1 MTAAILEVRDLVLR
15 GEDAPP
21 HDADIGIDRRIGF
34 DVGAGEIVAL
44 LGANGAGK
52 TSLARAVIGEIDPA
66 EGRIALTGR
75 DLQGL
80 APHRRAL
87 LGIGYCPAGR
97 RVFPGMSVRD
107 NLLVAASVPA
117 ADRRRML
124 ADAMA
129 LFPALKQFADT
140 PAWQLSGGQQ
150 QMLAIGRALMTGPRL
165 LLLDEPSLGLAPIL
179 VEELLAK
186 LKDVATS
193 GMGVLLAEQNIGAA
207 LRIADRAVVLAEG
220 AMVARGP
227 AAEIAGRDDL
237 AALAMGV

>member
-1 MTAAILEVRDLVLR
+1 MTAVLELRDIVLR
-15 GEDAPP
+15 AEDAPLFDT
-21 HDADIGIDRRIGF
+21 HGSDGHRIAFG
-34 DVGAGEIVAL
+34 VGAGEIVAL

-52 TSLARAVIGEIDPA
+52 TSLMRAVIGEMQPA
-66 EGRIALTGR
+66 EGTIALAGR
-75 DLQGL
+75 DLHGL
-80 APHRRAL
+80 SPHRRAL

-129 LFPALKQFADT
+129 LFPALKQFAET
-140 PAWQLSGGQQ
+140 PAWRLSGGQQ
-150 QMLAIGRALMTGPRL
+150 QMLAIARALMTGPRL

-186 LKDVATS
+186 LKDVAKA
-193 GMGVLLAEQNIGAA
+193 GMGVLVAEQNIGAA
-207 LRIADRAVVLAEG
+207 LSIADRAVVLAEG
-220 AMVARGP
+220 AMVASGT
-227 AAEIAGRDDL
+227 AKDLGQRDDL